1 MAELVGI
8 AHMVIRVSD
17 WKRSA
22 RWYQDVLGFER
33 RKGDGFTGFSHA
45 GADFVLLL
53 RPTEEPQVP
62 SETPSQRL
70 DHIALQ
76 VPSEA
81 ALAEWRDELASKGVP
96 TEIDRVGV
104 GSSITL
110 HDPDGLEVEL
120 FTPTPGG
127 VLDVSVPASELP
139 VPSR

>member
-1 MAELVGI
+1 
-8 AHMVIRVSD
+8 MVIRVSD

-33 RKGDGFTGFSHA
+33 RKGDGFTGLSHA
-45 GADFVLLL
+45 GANFVLLL
-53 RPTEEPQVP
+53 RPTDEPQVASDVP
-62 SETPSQRL
+62 TQRL

-81 ALAEWRDELASKGVP
+81 ALAEWRQELASKGIHA
-96 TEIDRVGV
+96 EIDRVGV

-120 FTPTPGG
+120 FTPAPGG
-127 VLDVSVPASELP
+127 VLDVSVSAAELS